1 MPDIHPVTKD
11 LIDNQVKGELEGRS
25 DSSDAASD
33 SAAHVEVPTWRL
45 ITLIKWLF
53 GLIFG
58 SGVVTSLAGVLSS
71 EDRALPNELV
81 VNIAALV
88 AGMVVAA
95 LVALALLWIVSW
107 RTRKKGACRLGF
119 EEKTHP
125 LLYVTNLSM
134 VVICVTIPSA
144 FACAGAYLYARHV
157 IQIAQQVFGEVLSYG
172 RLDALVERAPEL
184 ITPLGFIVAVLI
196 LAALFFATR
205 GVRDAVG
212 SVLEELYRPLG
223 ADFMPTFVCLMLV
236 LLLFALFHVVGFG
249 LLTMSSAAFFQIEGG
264 QYVVAVLLALSATFL
279 LFAGFRPSEVSF
291 SCRQINKLRS
301 SLHALFGRLCK
312 KPRESESGNR

>member
-11 LIDNQVKGELEGRS
+11 LVDNQVKGEPEGRS
-25 DSSDAASD
+25 DSSDAASG

-119 EEKTHP
+119 EEKAHP
-125 LLYVTNLSM
+125 VLYATNLLM
-134 VVICVTIPSA
+134 VVICATIPSV
-144 FACAGAYLYARHV
+144 FASAGAYPYARH
-157 IQIAQQVFGEVLSYG
+157 IIKIAQEAFGEVLSCG
-172 RLDALVERAPEL
+172 RFDVLVERAPEL
-184 ITPLGFIVAVLI
+184 IPPLGFIVVVLI
-196 LAALFFATR
+196 LAALVFATR
-205 GVRDAVG
+205 RVRDAVG
-212 SVLEELYRPLG
+212 NVLEELYRPLD
-223 ADFMPTFVCLMLV
+223 ADLMPSFVCLMLV
-236 LLLFALFHVVGFG
+236 LLLFALFQVVGFG
-249 LLTMSSAAFFQIEGG
+249 LLTMSSVTFFQIEGG
-264 QYVVAVLLALSATFL
+264 WCVIVVLLVLSVVLL
-279 LFAGFRPSEVSF
+279 LFAGFRPDETSF
-291 SCRQINKLRS
+291 SCRQIGKIRS
-301 SLHALFGRLCK
+301 SLHALIGRLRK
-312 KPRESESGNR
+312 KPRESASGNR